1 MNKNKLDIKI
11 LSYLLVI
18 FFLMLLYSYF
28 DSFIGMFQLLIDV
41 MKPLF
46 IGALMAFLLNIIV
59 VRLERSILSKLKE
72 KYPKLSR
79 AISILSSILIV
90 VAVIYLIINLI
101 VPQVATIVTRL
112 VSGIPLLLTQ
122 VQDFILE
129 SDTEFLVEL
138 VGDNLVSDFNN
149 LARQAIDFATNSVNQ
164 LLTSSIQI
172 IGGATSG
179 IFTFVIAFSFAM
191 YILATKETIKQQIRI
206 LGTAFLPAKLYKQ
219 VAGLLL
225 ITNQTFANFFVGQVT
240 EAVILGTLCM
250 IGMTI
255 FRFTY
260 ALAIGS
266 FMGFTALIPMFGA
279 WIGAAVG
286 FVLIASQN
294 LTQALVFLVFIII
307 LQQLENNLIYPKV
320 VGTSI
325 GIPGMWVLVAVTIG
339 GGIGGIVGM
348 LLGVPVLA
356 TIYQIITLITR
367 KRLRDKQKLEE
378 STVVSGE

>member
-46 IGALMAFLLNIIV
+46 IGALIAFLLNIIV

-90 VAVIYLIINLI
+90 VAVMYLIINLI

-255 FRFTY
+255 FRFPY

>member
-1 MNKNKLDIKI
+1 MHKNKLDIKI

-28 DSFIGMFQLLIDV
+28 DSFIGMFQLLMDV

-164 LLTSSIQI
+164 LLASSIQI

-240 EAVILGTLCM
+240 EAVILGSLCM

-255 FRFTY
+255 FRFPY
-260 ALAIGS
+260 PLAIGS

-356 TIYQIITLITR
+356 TVYQIITLITR
-367 KRLRDKQKLEE
+367 KRLRDKQKLGK
-378 STVVSGE
+378 SSVVSSE